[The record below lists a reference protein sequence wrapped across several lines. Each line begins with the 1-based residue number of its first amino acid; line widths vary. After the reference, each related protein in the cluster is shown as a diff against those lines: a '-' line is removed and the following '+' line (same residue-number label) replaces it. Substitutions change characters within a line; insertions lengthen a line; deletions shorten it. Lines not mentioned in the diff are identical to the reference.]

1 MQEHAEKRFNQL
13 VFAILIFGPLT
24 ASLLLSNWLQR
35 TIPGIPTLLEYILL
49 SLPALILVAIL
60 YAFKPQMMAWFRK
73 IDKKGRS
80 NSDGI
85 N

>member
-24 ASLLLSNWLQR
+24 ASLLLANWLKR

-49 SLPALILVAIL
+49 SFPALVVVVIL
-60 YAFKPQMMAWFRK
+60 YAFKPRVMAWFRK
-73 IDKKGRS
+73 IDKKGQKQ
-80 NSDGI
+80 
-85 N
+85 